1 VPERNQHSRGYR
13 VNLAV
18 RQDSLNG
25 VWISSE
31 KSSRRL
37 NSRTTVKWRV
47 PVKERNGDE
56 AREKERERKQ
66 AKLQA
71 IREEK
76 ERRRREKEQKDVRDK
91 KVYERCSICIEIKMY
106 LQ

>member
-1 VPERNQHSRGYR
+1 MNPFLKNATSKFAKYGFLAIIKNTRRACIYMSIVPSICVPERNQHSRGYR

-37 NSRTTVKWRV
+37 NSRTTVK
-47 PVKERNGDE
+47 
-56 AREKERERKQ
+56 
-66 AKLQA
+66 
-71 IREEK
+71 
-76 ERRRREKEQKDVRDK
+76 
-91 KVYERCSICIEIKMY
+91 
-106 LQ
+106 